1 MTTIYQTETKDDA
14 VLALQAGL
22 SQHNEEI
29 EVLSSKIAEL
39 RLELSSLIAQRNE
52 MTRDRDRMERAL
64 KMLSGEPMRRR
75 SKKENAQ
82 P

>member
-1 MTTIYQTETKDDA
+1 MTTIDQTETKDDA

-29 EVLSSKIAEL
+29 EVLSSKIATL
-39 RLELSSLIAQRNE
+39 REELSSLIAQRNE

>member
-29 EVLSSKIAEL
+29 EVLSSKIATL
-39 RLELSSLIAQRNE
+39 REELSSLIAQRNE

>member
-1 MTTIYQTETKDDA
+1 MTTIYQTETKDEA
-14 VLALQAGL
+14 AGALQVGL

-64 KMLSGEPMRRR
+64 KMLSGKPMRRR